1 MGVDCLNYVDQI
13 LHTAEIIGGETYFP
27 EQPRET
33 YAAWGDAIEADGSDH
48 GNELQRHE
56 VEIELYEL
64 MDKPDPGAHERLQ
77 KTLNAEAL
85 RWRKE
90 PRVLDTQFRLF
101 MTRYTFFYTE
111 RVEYDE

>member
-1 MGVDCLNYVDQI
+1 MNYTDE
-13 LHTAEIIGGETYFP
+13 LLTRAEIPGGETYWE

-33 YAAWGDAIEADGSDH
+33 YAAWGDTIEADGSDH
-48 GNELQRHE
+48 GNEIQRHE

-64 MDKPDPGAHERLQ
+64 MDKPDPEAHARLQ
-77 KTLNAEAL
+77 AVFNAEAL

-90 PRVLDTQFRLF
+90 PRVLDPQFRLF